1 MKLKLTLFVFFLL
14 VCYKSTAQGE
24 QWGIMGSEFAYTQNS
39 VSSHDFSFTTYFS
52 NGSPGNCF
60 LFTYSISFS
69 SDTMYV
75 KGFYNVC
82 GVWPHQG
89 CVRNDVVTYNDII
102 PNTILYIV
110 MSTNAITECE
120 TGAPVIVE
128 NIFTST
134 YNRNLNTTL
143 FSKNAIQLYPNPAN
157 KIVTI
162 STNNNTVIDKI
173 IVYNLLGKKVIESTT
188 NTNTITVEN
197 LAQGVYI
204 IEAYSGE
211 QKMVSKLVR
220 E

>member
-1 MKLKLTLFVFFLL
+1 MWILYSFIKWIFKLQHSSKPLNITAACLFVLGIIMAFFTSFNVARDFAKEGKLR
-14 VCYKSTAQGE
+14 STVPLTIA
-24 QWGIMGSEFAYTQNS
+24 
-39 VSSHDFSFTTYFS
+39 
-52 NGSPGNCF
+52 
-60 LFTYSISFS
+60 S

-143 FSKNAIQLYPNPAN
+143 FSKNAIH
-157 KIVTI
+157 
-162 STNNNTVIDKI
+162 
-173 IVYNLLGKKVIESTT
+173 
-188 NTNTITVEN
+188 
-197 LAQGVYI
+197 LATERG
-204 IEAYSGE
+204 
-211 QKMVSKLVR
+211 
-220 E
+220 